1 MKAKESRLPLQSFF
15 LSLLVWRKV
24 EGGRGAA
31 LSTEVYVRTAG
42 VTLKIFVFGPFF
54 VFSLKI

>member
-15 LSLLVWRKV
+15 SESAGWRKV

-31 LSTEVYVRTAG
+31 LSAEVYVRTAG
-42 VTLKIFVFGPFF
+42 VTLENFVFGPFF